1 MKKGTVRGL
10 IIAAVLVVLV
20 VFVGGNSLVATYND
34 EYKLIL
40 RFNQVVRVIDS
51 PGLSFKIPFIE
62 TTMSIPNYEMIYDV
76 VPSEV
81 NTKDKQ
87 IMLTDSFALWR
98 ITDPVEYLSRLGAN
112 KANAE
117 SRISV
122 AVYNAVKTVIAATD
136 REDVISGRDGR
147 LAQTI
152 TDTIDTSLDSYGI
165 EIIKVETKLLDLPDS
180 NKEAVYERMI
190 SERQNIAAGY
200 QADGEYQAE
209 VIRNQTDRDCA
220 VIVAEASAEAEK
232 IRAEG
237 EAEYMRI
244 LSEAYNDEDKADYY
258 NYVRSLDM
266 LKNSLTGDNK
276 TIILSGDSELAR
288 ILSGNIDY

>member
-1 MKKGTVRGL
+1 MKLGKGFKAFV
-10 IIAAVLVVLV
+10 ICLVVAV
-20 VFVGGNSLVATYND
+20 IAIMAASMSMVSVYND

-40 RFNQVVRVIDS
+40 QFDKVVRVIDT
-51 PGLSFKIPFIE
+51 PGLHFKIPVIQ

-81 NTKDKQ
+81 NTKDKKV
-87 IMLTDSFALWR
+87 MLTDSFALWR
-98 ITDPVEYLSRLGAN
+98 VTDPVEYLSRLGAN
-112 KANAE
+112 KTNAE
-117 SRISV
+117 SRIAV
-122 AVYNAVKTVIAATD
+122 AVYNAVKMVIAATD
-136 REDVISGRDGR
+136 QEDVISGRDGR

-152 TDTIDTSLDSYGI
+152 TDTIDNSLDSYGI
-165 EIIKVETKLLDLPDS
+165 KIIKVETKLLDLPDS

-200 QADGEYQAE
+200 TADGQYQAE
-209 VIRNQTDRDCA
+209 VIRNQTDRDVT
-220 VIVAEASAEAEK
+220 VIVSEANAQAEE

-258 NYVRSLDM
+258 NFMRSLDAV
-266 LKNSLTGDNK
+266 KVSLSGDNK
-276 TIILSGDSELAR
+276 TLILNENSELAQ
-288 ILSGNIDY
+288 ILSGNY